1 MTKDDLIRELHQKLD
16 KKHTLKDLTL
26 FVDETF
32 AVIAG
37 GLKRGEEIQLADFGT
52 FSLADKTMKSVIKT
66 AAPKKKKS

>member
-1 MTKDDLIRELHQKLD
+1 VTKDDLIRDLHERLG

-32 AVIAG
+32 AVISD

-52 FSLADKTMKSVIKT
+52 FSLADKTMKSVLRPAT
-66 AAPKKKKS
+66 PKKK

>member
-1 MTKDDLIRELHQKLD
+1 MTKDNLIRELHEKLG

-32 AVIAG
+32 AVIAD

-52 FSLADKTMKSVIKT
+52 FSLADKTMKSVVKT
-66 AAPKKKKS
+66 VSKKE